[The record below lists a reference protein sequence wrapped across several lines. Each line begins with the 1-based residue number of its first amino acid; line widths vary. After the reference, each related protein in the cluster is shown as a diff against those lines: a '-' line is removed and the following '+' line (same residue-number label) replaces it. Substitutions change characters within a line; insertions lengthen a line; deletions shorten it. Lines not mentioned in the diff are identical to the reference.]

1 MFFDSDGNTISA
13 DEYRK
18 LQRLQANR
26 EEVEYNP
33 IQHIQQRI
41 DKNREVDDTVE
52 KERRKVQRKKRETA
66 R

>member
-1 MFFDSDGNTISA
+1 
-13 DEYRK
+13 
-18 LQRLQANR
+18 
-26 EEVEYNP
+26 VEYNP

-41 DKNREVDDTVE
+41 DKNREADDTVE